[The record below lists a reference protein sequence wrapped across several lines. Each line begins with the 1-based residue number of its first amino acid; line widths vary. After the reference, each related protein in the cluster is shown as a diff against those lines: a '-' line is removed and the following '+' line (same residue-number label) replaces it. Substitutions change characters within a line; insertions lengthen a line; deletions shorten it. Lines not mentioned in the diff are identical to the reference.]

1 MKLYKFNRLFYIG
14 IVIFGLASILTAV
27 IPLSIRTIIDG
38 NIETRTLVSVLVLF
52 LAQAVLQALGHY
64 ILAQYAEGEVEVLRQ
79 KCAEKIM
86 RGRLEEVDQWQSGE
100 LASHVMNDSTILK
113 QFLVDTFPSFLSG
126 ILTIIISIIFLIL
139 LDWQLT
145 LILVGILLIPIAVTI
160 PISQFTQKYSQQHHD
175 LLSRQIDYFSELIR
189 QLPTIKVNGME
200 SAQQERLTQQF
211 RDMKEVSLK
220 NDRVDSVRQP
230 FVLMLLF
237 GAISAIFMYGGI
249 RVNEGTLSVGTLIS
263 FLVYL
268 FQLLNPFGSLSQ
280 FVTEKAKVKGVTSSI
295 IRILQINGEDYVT
308 GDKVKSD
315 TITIEDLTFTQFQ
328 PFVLDEIRMEIPR
341 CGQVAIVGPSGS
353 GKSTLIKLILRLYPF
368 QSGMIRMGK
377 QDIQTANLVEWRQQ
391 FALVSQSETLLTG
404 TVRDNLVLGETE
416 IEEDFLYECLEKVGL
431 LEMVTQSSDKLDMFI
446 GESGKFLSGGQ
457 RQRLQIAR
465 ALVKRTPFIIF
476 DEATSNLDADSQNK
490 ITSVAQELAKEHAV
504 IWIAH
509 RLSTIVSSDKIY
521 FVEEGKITG
530 SGTHE
535 VLYAQHAV
543 YRRYIDGQEIR
554 K

>member
-295 IRILQINGEDYVT
+295 IRILQINGEDYLT
-308 GDKVKSD
+308 GDEVEAD
-315 TITIEDLTFTQFQ
+315 TITIEDLTFTQFP
-328 PFVLDEIRMEIPR
+328 PFVLDEIRMAIPR

-368 QSGMIRMGK
+368 QNGAIRMGR

-391 FALVSQSETLLTG
+391 FALVSQSEALLTG
-404 TVRDNLVLGETE
+404 TVRDNLVLGETG

-431 LEMVTQSSDKLDMFI
+431 LEMVAQSADKLDLFI

-521 FVEEGKITG
+521 FIEDGKITG

-554 K
+554 A